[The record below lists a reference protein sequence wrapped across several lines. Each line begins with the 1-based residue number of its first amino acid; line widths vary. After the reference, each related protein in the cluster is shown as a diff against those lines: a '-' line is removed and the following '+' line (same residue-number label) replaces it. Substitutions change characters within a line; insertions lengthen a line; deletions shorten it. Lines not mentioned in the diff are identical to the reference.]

1 MGSYADDDSTT
12 IEGGI
17 PLARTTARPRYG
29 IDDDDNEMEDVSL
42 DRDDSMMADGD
53 ECGDEGEEEDVEMTD
68 EGVLLEAP
76 LGEVLVT
83 GPSPQL
89 WTRELEGEDAFIEVS
104 RR

>member
-1 MGSYADDDSTT
+1 MGTYGDDDSTT
-12 IEGGI
+12 TDGGI

-29 IDDDDNEMEDVSL
+29 IDDDDNEMHDVCL
-42 DRDDSMMADGD
+42 NRDDSMMADGD
-53 ECGDEGEEEDVEMTD
+53 ECGEEEDEDVEMTD

-76 LGEVLVT
+76 SGEVLAT

>member
-1 MGSYADDDSTT
+1 M
-12 IEGGI
+12 
-17 PLARTTARPRYG
+17 
-29 IDDDDNEMEDVSL
+29 N
-42 DRDDSMMADGD
+42 RDDSMMADGD
-53 ECGDEGEEEDVEMTD
+53 ECGEEEDEDVEMTD

-76 LGEVLVT
+76 SGEVLAT